1 MSWITHE
8 MIAPVGFGRC
18 AVGMVGPWWFTHVY
32 TQEQTLAI
40 AHCDG

>member
-18 AVGMVGPWWFTHVY
+18 AVGMVGPWFTHVY